1 MASDDD
7 DEQLQ
12 RPHLG
17 QFARETVNT
26 YSGCMCDSCADQKGS
41 SPKAP
46 PFRDWDGIRCNDVT
60 ELEEQ
65 QYFLCCGYM
74 YGYILKERQWRLLD
88 VENLQEPEIDY
99 DAINQLELE
108 QSKTKDL
115 IKAICQNYTS
125 KDSHLS
131 YAADFIQGKGEGH
144 IFLLHGPPGVGKTLT
159 AECVAEF
166 TGRPL
171 LPLTGGDIGSNAD
184 AVERNLRNFLRLG
197 QDWNAVV
204 LLDEADVYLSSRDGV
219 GIERNSVISVF
230 LREIEYYRGIL
241 FLTTNRVGS
250 FDEAILSRIHFPL
263 HFSKF
268 DDERRLQVWNNNF
281 DRLEE
286 KRKGDIEIHYNVKA
300 YVEDKLAK
308 LEWNG
313 REIRNAFQT
322 AVSLAFYDAQRKS
335 EERVA
340 KTGKKDEK
348 AKAVLKM
355 DHLEQVVN
363 MSNNFKDYMTRTHQ
377 GDDPAVIALQKL
389 LRDDRSEQERQQ
401 EKGMPAKLRR

>member
-1 MASDDD
+1 M
-7 DEQLQ
+7 
-12 RPHLG
+12 
-17 QFARETVNT
+17 NT
-26 YSGCMCDSCADQKGS
+26 YSGCMCDSCADRKGP
-41 SPKAP
+41 SPRPP
-46 PFRDWDGIRCNDVT
+46 PFRSWDAVRCSTVA
-60 ELEEQ
+60 ELEEE
-65 QYFLCCGYM
+65 QYFLCSGYI

-88 VENLQEPEIDY
+88 VDNLEEPVIDI

-108 QSKTKDL
+108 EPKTKDL

-125 KDSHLS
+125 TEKNVN
-131 YAADFIQGKGEGH
+131 YAADLIQGKGSGQ

-166 TGRPL
+166 TSRPL

-197 QDWNAVV
+197 QEWNAVV

-263 HFSKF
+263 HFGKF
-268 DDERRLQVWNNNF
+268 DDARRMQVWSNNF
-281 DRLEE
+281 ERLEE
-286 KRKGDIEIHYNVKA
+286 QRKGDIEIHYNVKA

-335 EERVA
+335 EEKAA
-340 KTGKKDEK
+340 KTGKKDEHVT
-348 AKAVLKM
+348 AVLKV
-355 DHLEQVVN
+355 DHLEQVVK
-363 MSNNFKDYMTRTHQ
+363 MSNNFKDYMKRTYK
-377 GDDPAVIALQKL
+377 GDDPAIIALNKL

-401 EKGMPAKLRR
+401 EERATPARFRRQ